1 MTLSERIITDMKARL
16 PQGYQNSAPNM
27 NQMVRKAQKMQ
38 EDIGKIQEELAVK
51 EFTKQVGGGAI
62 ELVMTGDKQLKS
74 VTIKREVVDP
84 EDIEMLQDL
93 IISGVNEILKE
104 VDDYGAA
111 EMEKVTGGVSFP
123 GFI

>member
-74 VTIKREVVDP
+74 VTIKPEVVDP

-93 IISGVNEILKE
+93 IISGVNEILQE

>member
-1 MTLSERIITDMKARL
+1 MKARL
-16 PQGYQNSAPNM
+16 PKEYQNAAPNM
-27 NQMVRKAQKMQ
+27 NSMVRKAQKMQ
-38 EDIGKIQEELAVK
+38 EDMTRVQDELAEK
-51 EFTKQVGGGAI
+51 EFTKQVGGGAM

-74 VTIKREVVDP
+74 VTLKPEVVDP

-104 VDDYGAA
+104 IDEYGAA

>member
-1 MTLSERIITDMKARL
+1 MKARL
-16 PQGYQNSAPNM
+16 PKEYQNSTPNM
-27 NQMVRKAQKMQ
+27 NQMVKKAQKMQ
-38 EDIGKIQEELAVK
+38 DDIAKVQEELETK

-74 VTIKREVVDP
+74 VKIKPEVGDP
-84 EDIEMLQDL
+84 EDIERLQDL

>member
-1 MTLSERIITDMKARL
+1 MKARV
-16 PQGYQNSAPNM
+16 PKQNIGGAQNM
-27 NQMVRKAQKMQ
+27 NSMIRKAQKMQ
-38 EDIGKIQEELAVK
+38 DDIAKVQEELETK

-74 VTIKREVVDP
+74 VKIKPEVVDP

>member
-1 MTLSERIITDMKARL
+1 MKARL
-16 PQGYQNSAPNM
+16 PKEYQNATPNM
-27 NQMVRKAQKMQ
+27 NAMVKKAQKMQ
-38 EDIGKIQEELAVK
+38 DDIEQVQEELAQK
-51 EFTKQVGGGAI
+51 EFTKQVGGGAL

-74 VTIKREVVDP
+74 VTLKPEVVDP

-123 GFI
+123 GFF

>member
-1 MTLSERIITDMKARL
+1 
-16 PQGYQNSAPNM
+16 
-27 NQMVRKAQKMQ
+27 
-38 EDIGKIQEELAVK
+38 
-51 EFTKQVGGGAI
+51 
-62 ELVMTGDKQLKS
+62 
-74 VTIKREVVDP
+74 
-84 EDIEMLQDL
+84 MLQDL

>member
-1 MTLSERIITDMKARL
+1 MKARL
-16 PQGYQNSAPNM
+16 PKEYQNSTPNM
-27 NQMVRKAQKMQ
+27 NQMVKKAQKMQ
-38 EDIGKIQEELAVK
+38 DDIAKVQEELETK
-51 EFTKQVGGGAI
+51 EFTKQVGGGAV
-62 ELVMTGDKQLKS
+62 ELVMTGGKQLKS
-74 VTIKREVVDP
+74 VKIKPEVVDP